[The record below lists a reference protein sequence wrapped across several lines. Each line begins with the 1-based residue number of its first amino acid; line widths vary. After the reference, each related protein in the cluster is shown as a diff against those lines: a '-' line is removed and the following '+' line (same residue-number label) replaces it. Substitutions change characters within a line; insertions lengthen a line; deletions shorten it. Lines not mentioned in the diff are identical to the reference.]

1 MEQRV
6 VLAGIPQPRK
16 VLHDP
21 VVGAREQVG
30 VSPCPEALEPGA
42 LRLGWNA
49 GPPRTELARRSDAND
64 LAPQHICGIPHSIP
78 QRPVVEHDPSQ
89 CVPCLERALRPQ
101 RVPAGAGRVL
111 RESDIE
117 KVVSIRLPPAF
128 RYNVSHWSQASL

>member
-64 LAPQHICGIPHSIP
+64 LAPQHICGIPRSEEHTSESSHSQISYAVFCLKKKNKILP
-78 QRPVVEHDPSQ
+78 TIYHFSQ
-89 CVPCLERALRPQ
+89 H
-101 RVPAGAGRVL
+101 PAYHTFSRSPPIAYARH
-111 RESDIE
+111 RIT
-117 KVVSIRLPPAF
+117 LPH
-128 RYNVSHWSQASL
+128 R

>member
-89 CVPCLERALRPQ
+89 RSEEHTSELQSQSNLVCRLLLE
-101 RVPAGAGRVL
+101 
-111 RESDIE
+111 
-117 KVVSIRLPPAF
+117 KK
-128 RYNVSHWSQASL
+128 

>member
-30 VSPCPEALEPGA
+30 VSPRPEALEPGA

-78 QRPVVEHDPSQ
+78 QRSVVEHDTSK
-89 CVPCLERALRPQ
+89 CVACIVRALSTHS
-101 RVPAGAGRVL
+101 VPAWAGRVL
-111 RESDIE
+111 R
-117 KVVSIRLPPAF
+117 A
-128 RYNVSHWSQASL
+128 